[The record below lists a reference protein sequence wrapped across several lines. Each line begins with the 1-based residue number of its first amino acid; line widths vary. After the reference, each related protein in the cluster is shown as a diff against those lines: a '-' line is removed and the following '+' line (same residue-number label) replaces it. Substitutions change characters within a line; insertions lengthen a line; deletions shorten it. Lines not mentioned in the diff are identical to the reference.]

1 MLEWLATGANAKS
14 YLCGTKTTACK
25 ELAQFLEEQQVSEVT
40 RTWKAIKNRL
50 AALFKKYKDA
60 IRAKNS
66 TGWGTVVGE
75 GTVAGLPF
83 NKLLYMFSILYL
95 RS

>member
-1 MLEWLATGANAKS
+1 MACYGCQCQELS
-14 YLCGTKTTACK
+14 CGTKTTACK

-50 AALFKKYKDA
+50 AALIKKYKDA

-83 NKLLYMFSILYL
+83 NKLLYMFSTLYL